1 LILLKKIS
9 LLLCCVFLIASCKKN
24 VSSNQPF
31 ELDRNITC
39 NDLYDDG
46 YKRVFGIDIT
56 MIGKKIDSVEIY
68 YQIEFSKP
76 KSNKQV
82 YIGVNEMIEVNDSSE
97 GDRYEKY
104 REMNPL
110 ELSDSIYKLAWQE
123 IKTQQRDICS
133 NGQVYWR
140 NYEVVISNKDK
151 FKNKID
157 RLKYK
162 ILQEKFD
169 AYYEDKFKVVN
180 LKTKDTFHC
189 YIEEREGEISFSS
202 QIQIKNYE

>member
-1 LILLKKIS
+1 LKKIG
-9 LLLCCVFLIASCKKN
+9 LLLCSVFLIASCKKN
-24 VSSNQPF
+24 VLSNQPF

-46 YKRVFGIDIT
+46 YKRIFGVDVIL
-56 MIGKKIDSVEIY
+56 IGKKTDSVEIH
-68 YQIEFSKP
+68 YQIAFP
-76 KSNKQV
+76 KDNLNEQV
-82 YIGVNEMIEVNDSSE
+82 YIGINEMVEINDSRE
-97 GDRYEKY
+97 IDRYEKY

-110 ELSDSIYKLAWQE
+110 ELSDSIYKLAWNDPIEQ
-123 IKTQQRDICS
+123 KKDICS
-133 NGQVYWR
+133 KGELQWR

-189 YIEEREGEISFSS
+189 YIEEREGKISFSS